1 MKRIPKIAYLLVAA
15 MALVGCAPA
24 TNNTVVLATHD
35 SFVISDEL
43 KSAFEAETGLTLE
56 VIKAGDAGALT
67 NKLVLT
73 KDDPIADAFYGVD
86 NTFIGALRENKV
98 SVAGNTKVI
107 DYADVCFN
115 YDVDW
120 FARHELE
127 APQTWED
134 LASPAYSGLTV
145 VENPLSSSTGFAFLI
160 ATISMLGENG
170 WQQYWQ
176 DLKANGLKVA
186 SGWEAAYYTDFSGS
200 AGKGDYPIVLSYSS
214 SPADEANTVAL
225 LDGCFRQREYAGV
238 LKGAKNASGAQ
249 KLVAWMQS
257 KTFQDSLATSMYVY
271 PVDKT
276 AVIPDS
282 WVTKAPRAKSTLGS
296 ELNIDAGRAQWLK
309 QWSALFD

>member
-15 MALVGCAPA
+15 LALTGCAPA
-24 TNNTVVLATHD
+24 SSNTVVIATHD

-43 KSAFEAETGLTLE
+43 KSAFEEETGLTLE

-73 KDDPIADAFYGVD
+73 KDDPIADAYYGVD
-86 NTFIGALRENKV
+86 NTFIGALRENGV
-98 SVAGNTKVI
+98 GEPGTTKVI

-115 YDVDW
+115 YDADW
-120 FARHELE
+120 FARHELA
-127 APQTWED
+127 APVSWQD
-134 LASPAYSGLTV
+134 LTLPAYSGLTV

-160 ATISMLGENG
+160 TTISKYGESG
-170 WQQYWQ
+170 WKQYWK

-238 LKGAKNASGAQ
+238 LKGAKNSAGAQ
-249 KLVAWMQS
+249 KLVDWMQS
-257 KTFQDSLATSMYVY
+257 KVFQDSLATAMYVY

-276 AVIPDS
+276 AYIPET
-282 WVTKAPRAKSTLGS
+282 WVTKAPRAKSTLGND
-296 ELNIDAGRAQWLK
+296 LNIDAGRSAWLK
-309 QWSALFD
+309 QWSDLFD